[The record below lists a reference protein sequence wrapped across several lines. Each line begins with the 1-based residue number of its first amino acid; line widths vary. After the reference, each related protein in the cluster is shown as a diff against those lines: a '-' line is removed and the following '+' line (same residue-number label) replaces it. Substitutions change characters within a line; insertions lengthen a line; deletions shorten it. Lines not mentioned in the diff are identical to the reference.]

1 MINHLEPI
9 DMAMQKAIEDGMQ
22 TQIYR
27 FVDIP
32 EKDLM
37 LECITRSHRVALA
50 LIAHKAYK
58 KGKKNIKKF
67 RGVKKQYDWTS

>member
-9 DMAMQKAIEDGMQ
+9 DIAMVKAIEDGSQ

-32 EKDLM
+32 EADLM
-37 LECITRSHRVALA
+37 AECLTRTHRVKTALM
-50 LIAHKAYK
+50 LHKKYIGGDK
-58 KGKKNIKKF
+58 KL
-67 RGVKKQYDWTS
+67 

>member
-9 DMAMQKAIEDGMQ
+9 DIAMIKAIEDGSQ

-37 LECITRSHRVALA
+37 IESITRSHRVNLA
-50 LIAHKAYK
+50 LMTHKAYK
-58 KGKKNIKKF
+58 KEQGGDKK
-67 RGVKKQYDWTS
+67 